1 MSPGLVIDPH
11 GDTVF
16 VASDTNIAAYSVA
29 DGTALWTRSYTFKEP
44 TPIALS
50 GDGTR
55 LFVTGWRPSR
65 GITTAAYQS

>member
-11 GDTVF
+11 
-16 VASDTNIAAYSVA
+16 
-29 DGTALWTRSYTFKEP
+29 
-44 TPIALS
+44 
-50 GDGTR
+50 GTR